1 MSTPSPSS
9 SPSSSSRPAAPRK
22 PRRPVLARDD
32 RNAVRVEVD
41 QLSKNYGSQRVLID
55 VSFEVKPGEIFTIMG
70 PSGSGKSVLLRHIAG
85 LESPTSGTVKIN
97 GEDPQLPE
105 TRDRFAVALVFQSGA
120 LFNSLSVYDNLA
132 LYPLEHRICPKP
144 EIKERVMRAL
154 KILSI
159 ENAVNKFPSEL
170 SGGMKKRVAIARA
183 LVMEPQLIL
192 YDEPTSE
199 LDPLMSAT
207 IAEIIAT
214 LKDQISVTTI
224 VVSHDRDLALTISDR
239 IAIIHQGKLRAVE
252 KPNELRANQDQVIRD
267 FLNPQIDIRNPR
279 FKQLETVHHE

>member
-1 MSTPSPSS
+1 MSTPSSSS
-9 SPSSSSRPAAPRK
+9 SPSSPRGTGNVRR
-22 PRRPVLARDD
+22 PRRPVLVRDD
-32 RNAVRVEVD
+32 RNAVRADIE
-41 QLSKNYGSQRVLID
+41 QLCKNYGSQQVLID
-55 VSFEVKPGEIFTIMG
+55 VSFEVRPGEIFTIMG

-85 LESPTSGTVKIN
+85 LESPTSGAVKIN
-97 GEDPQLPE
+97 GLDPRLPE

-144 EIKERVMRAL
+144 EIRDRVMRAL
-154 KILSI
+154 QILSI

-214 LKDQISVTTI
+214 LKEQITVTTI
-224 VVSHDRDLALTISDR
+224 VVSHDRALALTISDR
-239 IAIIHQGKLRAVE
+239 IAVIHQGRLRAVE
-252 KPNELRANQDQVIRD
+252 APGVLQASPDRIIRE
-267 FLNPQIDIRNPR
+267 FLNPQIDIENPR